1 MRGFFLEKKMDEMLD
16 PVDIANVKIDLEH
29 IGEGGN
35 EDKIVTPRYGLPYKS
50 LPMVSREAENR
61 GGLISAPTLAALQA
75 IMPSYNWQLARDDST
90 GDEYRWDPTA
100 VPTPQWIPTGKN
112 YLHDAADYTD
122 KKTNEIASTLT
133 LKKADDPNIVC
144 LLSDG
149 AGYAL
154 IYYDKIKDCFVGA
167 GLLESVFGL
176 IKALKKYED
185 GRYIVGGLDKNG
197 RVLWGWDK
205 VTDRFFCG
213 EDFGGQQ
220 QTKVYKYFAQKPV
233 AVEINHMLS
242 YGESL
247 SVGATAQTILSKS
260 QPYKNITFSK
270 GPRLDPLGSGETL
283 GIIPLVEQY
292 NSPAS
297 DGGGNRGETHCSG
310 AANYASLELLRNGIS
325 PKDHVI
331 FASTAGYGGAKIA
344 DLAKG
349 GAIYPRVLNHINK
362 ARELNSSKTHKAI
375 FTPFIIGTN
384 DAYYSTSYLSFKNTF
399 QQVHFDFN
407 ADVKALTG
415 QEEDVLFA
423 IVQISYGVRSQPQIS
438 KALWDLPQENDK
450 FLFVTPTY
458 HLPYSEGTHLTNVG
472 YKLLG
477 AYYGRV
483 YAQYFNEGRYPDY
496 IKPLSARV
504 EGDKVVIKFDV
515 PTLPLQIDRTLLA
528 QTIDDGFRVV
538 ELDENG
544 LIKIDPSGNE
554 ISIPIIDVAA
564 YLDSVSIRLAS
575 VPTGQILVRYAMD
588 YLGSGLNI
596 LNGASGNL
604 RDSTPDTTEI
614 DGQEKILF
622 HPAPHFELIAN
633 IEKGI

>member
-1 MRGFFLEKKMDEMLD
+1 MAIITEEMMEGLRQ
-16 PVDIANVKIDLEH
+16 DIEDIKRTLRIKGVIEPRD
-29 IGEGGN
+29 GEPFN
-35 EDKIVTPRYGLPYKS
+35 S
-50 LPMVSREAENR
+50 LPLAIENIENK
-61 GGLISAPTLAALQA
+61 GGYITAPNLAALQLLV
-75 IMPSYNWQLARDDST
+75 PEYNFQVARDEST
-90 GDEYRWDPTA
+90 GDEYRWDPNA
-100 VPTPQWIPTGKN
+100 TPNPAWLPTGKN
-112 YLHDAADYTD
+112 YLRDAANYTD
-122 KKTNEIASTLT
+122 EKTKEIASSLT

-176 IKALKKYED
+176 IKALKRYED
-185 GRYIVGGLDKNG
+185 ERYIVVLSDKDG
-197 RVLWGWDK
+197 RILLGWDK
-205 VTDRFFCG
+205 LLDQPIG
-213 EDFGGQQ
+213 FGFSGVVQQ
-220 QTKVYKYFAQKPV
+220 VKNYKYFAQKPI

-247 SVGATAQTILSKS
+247 SVGATAQTILSTT

-283 GIIPLVEQY
+283 SVVPLVEQY

-297 DGGGNRGETHCSG
+297 DGGSNRGETHCSG
-310 AANYASLELLRNGIS
+310 AANYASLELLRNGVS

-331 FASTAGYGGAKIA
+331 FASTAGYGGAKIS

-362 ARELNSSKTHKAI
+362 ARELNAGKTHKAI

-384 DAYYSTSYLSFKNTF
+384 DAYYATSYFNFKNTF
-399 QQVHFDFN
+399 QQVYQDFN
-407 ADVKALTG
+407 ADVKDLTG

-450 FLFVTPTY
+450 FLFITPTY
-458 HLPYSEGTHLTNVG
+458 HLPYSEGTHLTNIG

-477 AYYGRV
+477 AYYGRA
-483 YAQYFNEGRYPDY
+483 YAHYFNEGRYPDY
-496 IKPLSARV
+496 IKPVSARV
-504 EGDKVVIKFDV
+504 EGEKVIVKFDV
-515 PTLPLQIDRTLLA
+515 PTMPLQIDRTLLA
-528 QTIDDGFRVV
+528 QTTDDGFRVV

-544 LIKIDPSGNE
+544 LIKIDSSGNE
-554 ISIPIIDVAA
+554 VSIAIIDVAA
-564 YLDSVSIRLAS
+564 ALDSVSIRLAS
-575 VPTGQILVRYAMD
+575 APTGQILVRYAMD
-588 YLGSGLNI
+588 YLGNGLNI

-604 RDSTPDTTEI
+604 RDSTSDPIEI
-614 DGQEKILF
+614 GGQEKILF
-622 HPAPHFELIAN
+622 HAAPHFELIAN

>member
-1 MRGFFLEKKMDEMLD
+1 MALTPQTFQNLER
-16 PVDIANVKIDLEH
+16 DI
-29 IGEGGN
+29 
-35 EDKIVTPRYGLPYKS
+35 EDTGKAVNIKAIISPRYGDPFKS
-50 LPMVSREAENR
+50 LPMISQEAENR
-61 GGLISAPTLAALQA
+61 GGFISAPTLAALQA

-90 GDEYRWDPTA
+90 GNEYRWNPAA
-100 VPTPQWIPTGKN
+100 VPTPQWEPTGKN

-122 KKTNEIASTLT
+122 KKTNEIASSLT
-133 LKKADDPNIVC
+133 LKKADDPNIIC

-154 IYYDKIKDCFVGA
+154 IYYDKVRDCFVGA

-185 GRYIVGGLDKNG
+185 SRYIPGGLDSEG
-197 RVLWGWDK
+197 RILWGWDK

-213 EDFGGQQ
+213 ENFGGQQ
-220 QTKVYKYFAQKPV
+220 QQTKAYKYFAQKPI

-247 SVGATAQTILSKS
+247 SVGATAQTILSTT

-283 GIIPLVEQY
+283 SVVPLVEQY

-297 DGGGNRGETHCSG
+297 DGGSNRGETHCSG
-310 AANYASLELLRNGIS
+310 AANYASLELLRNGVS

-331 FASTAGYGGAKIA
+331 FASTAGYGGAKIS

-362 ARELNSSKTHKAI
+362 ARELNAGKTHKAI

-384 DAYYSTSYLSFKNTF
+384 DAYYATSYFNFKNTF
-399 QQVHFDFN
+399 QQVYQDFN
-407 ADVKALTG
+407 ADVKDLTG

-483 YAQYFNEGRYPDY
+483 YAQYFIEGRYPDY
-496 IKPLSARV
+496 VKPLSAIV
-504 EGDKVVIKFDV
+504 EGDKVVVKFDV
-515 PTLPLQIDRTLLA
+515 PTMPLQIDRTLLA
-528 QTIDDGFRVV
+528 QTTDDGFRVV

-575 VPTGQILVRYAMD
+575 VPSGQILVRYAMD

-604 RDSTPDTTEI
+604 RDSTPDTIDI

>member
-1 MRGFFLEKKMDEMLD
+1 MPMTPETFQNLER
-16 PVDIANVKIDLEH
+16 DIDDTGKALNT
-29 IGEGGN
+29 IG
-35 EDKIVTPRYGLPYKS
+35 IIQPRYGAPFKS
-50 LPMVSREAENR
+50 VPMAVKEIENK
-61 GGLISAPTLAALQA
+61 GGYVTAPTFAALQQ
-75 IMPSYNWQLARDDST
+75 ITPEYNHQVGRDEST
-90 GDEYRWDPTA
+90 GDEYRWDPEA
-100 VPTPQWIPTGKN
+100 LPNPAWLPTGRN
-112 YLHDAADYTD
+112 YLRDAANYTD
-122 KKTNEIASTLT
+122 EKTKEIAISLT
-133 LKKADDPNIVC
+133 LKKADDPNIIC

-176 IKALKKYED
+176 IKALKRYED
-185 GRYIVGGLDKNG
+185 ERYIVVLSDKDG
-197 RVLWGWDK
+197 RILLGWDK
-205 VTDRFFCG
+205 LLDQPIG
-213 EDFGGQQ
+213 FGSAGVVQQ
-220 QTKVYKYFAQKPV
+220 ARNYKYFTQKPI
-233 AVEINHMLS
+233 AAEINHMLS

-247 SVGATAQTILSKS
+247 SVGATAQTILSTT

-283 GIIPLVEQY
+283 SVISLVEQY
-292 NSPAS
+292 NNPAS

-310 AANYASLELLRNGIS
+310 AANYASLELLRNGVS

-331 FASTAGYGGAKIA
+331 FASTAGYGGAKIS

-362 ARELNSSKTHKAI
+362 ARELNAGKTHKAI

-384 DAYYSTSYLSFKNTF
+384 DAAYATSYLNFKNTF

-458 HLPYSEGTHLTNVG
+458 HLPYSEGTHLTNIG

-504 EGDKVVIKFDV
+504 ESDKVVVKFDV
-515 PTLPLQIDRTLLA
+515 PTMPLQIDRTLLA
-528 QTIDDGFRVV
+528 QTTDDGFRVV

-544 LIKIDPSGNE
+544 LIKVDQSGNE
-554 ISIPIIDVAA
+554 MSIPIIDVDAS
-564 YLDSVSIRLAS
+564 LDSVSIRLAS
-575 VPTGQILVRYAMD
+575 PPSGQILVRYGMD
-588 YLGSGLNI
+588 YLGNGLNI

-604 RDSTPDTTEI
+604 RDSTQDPIEI
-614 DGQEKILF
+614 GGQEKILF
-622 HPAPHFELIAN
+622 HVSPHFELIAN
-633 IEKGI
+633 IDKGI